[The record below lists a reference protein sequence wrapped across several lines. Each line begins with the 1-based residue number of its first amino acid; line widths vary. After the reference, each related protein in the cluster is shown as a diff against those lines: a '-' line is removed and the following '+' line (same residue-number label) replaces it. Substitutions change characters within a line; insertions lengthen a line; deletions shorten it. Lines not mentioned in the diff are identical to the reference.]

1 MNEPV
6 IEEASDRRRRPP
18 PVFNCIAGELA
29 SLVVISVVGLGN
41 FHIVSVVQLFKR
53 RFPLYVLGLGR
64 RYCFHI

>member
-6 IEEASDRRRRPP
+6 IEEASDRRCRPP
-18 PVFNCIAGELA
+18 PIFKRIAGELA
-29 SLVVISVVGLGN
+29 GLVVISVVGLGN
-41 FHIVSVVQLFKR
+41 FHIVSVVHLFKR